1 MTHHSISFR
10 NFTKFC
16 YELYK
21 VMSVCVCC
29 VYKVKE
35 LESRISTL
43 EMDKRT
49 LTENLDEKIGQY
61 QKVSTVCVEPF
72 YTKPRIKK

>member
-1 MTHHSISFR
+1 M
-10 NFTKFC
+10 N
-16 YELYK
+16 
-21 VMSVCVCC
+21 VCVCC

-49 LTENLDEKIGQY
+49 LTENVDEKIGQY
-61 QKVSTVCVEPF
+61 QKVSTVCVCNSGTLLYQTPD
-72 YTKPRIKK
+72 